1 MIELT
6 LIISL
11 VVLFIHA
18 TTWEGMINEWVSRVL
33 WHAPPWIKKPLFD
46 CPICMA
52 PWWGSLILLLF
63 GVFTDNWLHPFI
75 WVITLFAAGGIN
87 TVLIY
92 IISSDKEEIKV
103 LKGEDDL
110 KIKFLDD
117 DTNTASTD

>member
-18 TTWEGMINEWVSRVL
+18 TTWEGMINEWVVRACWDFPS
-33 WHAPPWIKKPLFD
+33 WIRKPLFD

-52 PWWGSLILLLF
+52 PWWGSLIILLF

-75 WVITLFAAGGIN
+75 WVLQLFAAGGIN
-87 TVLIY
+87 AVLINT
-92 IISSDKEEIKV
+92 ITPS
-103 LKGEDDL
+103 
-110 KIKFLDD
+110 DD
-117 DTNTASTD
+117 D